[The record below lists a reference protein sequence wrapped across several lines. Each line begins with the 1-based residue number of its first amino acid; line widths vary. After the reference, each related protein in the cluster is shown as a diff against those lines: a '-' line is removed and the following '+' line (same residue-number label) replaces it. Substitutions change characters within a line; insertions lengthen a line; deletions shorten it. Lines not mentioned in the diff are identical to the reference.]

1 MDPNLSSWYT
11 GRDIACVLGTSSSAS
26 FAFKIIGIVIQVQQP
41 QSPPDYNYKPNDY
54 LILSIVMT
62 VACTVFSPLAL
73 FLTIPA
79 FMCSLKVTLYTP

>member
-1 MDPNLSSWYT
+1 MPSCAL
-11 GRDIACVLGTSSSAS
+11 
-26 FAFKIIGIVIQVQQP
+26 KIIDVFIQMQPP

-73 FLTIPA
+73 FLTLPA
-79 FMCSLKVTLYTP
+79 IMCALRVRLYTLNIS